1 MVQVIFGLFG
11 HKLSPKTF
19 ISKTEKTWPGLG
31 KLRQTVRLI
40 EEWKDCNNKVWLAS
54 LFDLRFFFSTAL
66 LFCICS
72 ILFLC
77 PLQPAYFCVPIP
89 ALRGWNA
96 QRREAGSSLHAMNAQ
111 SGIWCEGDP
120 YGYVFLMSTILGSGM
135 NGCSFPGASACDGA
149 QQGNW

>member
-40 EEWKDCNNKVWLAS
+40 EEWKDCNNKVWLAL

-66 LFCICS
+66 ILYLFYS
-72 ILFLC
+72 LSLPSTARLLLC
-77 PLQPAYFCVPIP
+77 PNPCTARLECTEE
-89 ALRGWNA
+89 RG
-96 QRREAGSSLHAMNAQ
+96 R
-111 SGIWCEGDP
+111 
-120 YGYVFLMSTILGSGM
+120 VKF
-135 NGCSFPGASACDGA
+135 ACYECTKWDMV
-149 QQGNW
+149 